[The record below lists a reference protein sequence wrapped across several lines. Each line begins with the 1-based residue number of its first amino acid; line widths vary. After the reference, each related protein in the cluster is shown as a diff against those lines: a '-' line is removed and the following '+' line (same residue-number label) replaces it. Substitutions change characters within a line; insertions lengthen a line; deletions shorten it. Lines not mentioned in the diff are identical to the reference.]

1 MSRGAACARTAV
13 DAKLARSLRWFW
25 NTHIE
30 EQGPHALCI
39 YLVLAFVFSR
49 IKHTTHNLATVADV

>member
-30 EQGPHALCI
+30 EQGPHALQYGLLSTRFC
-39 YLVLAFVFSR
+39 F
-49 IKHTTHNLATVADV
+49 